1 MVPSARIARGFG
13 LVALALLVLLPPVG
27 VQAQWLNNPQP
38 GEVFKEFTKVIST
51 GNDDFRVTDPNTTRP
66 EARAFL

>member
-1 MVPSARIARGFG
+1 MPPAPPSPR
-13 LVALALLVLLPPVG
+13 LVRTFLLLVVLAVSG
-27 VQAQWLNNPQP
+27 AAHSQWLNNPQP